1 MNRQVT
7 TVRSRMIP
15 LLFLASVLASPVL
28 AAPILTVTAQG
39 PQTFVEQTTNP
50 LTSVTFKVTNNDP
63 TQAYILDYAL
73 EFINWPAEQDDQVW
87 NNGAVSAS
95 TFVLAATPANILAGT
110 NVGTYTFGLFNKF
123 GDPTDCCDS
132 GVNPIDFYIEMSPLL
147 TTPTAANIATNA
159 GFGQFIFP
167 IGGSSTGTQDLAQLA
182 NLVNCFNVPSTCA
195 AAVNAGLLFSNG
207 VNGIP
212 FPATTSVTVFDTPEP
227 AALWLFVMGCAYVAS
242 RKKRIR

>member
-7 TVRSRMIP
+7 VRDRMIP
-15 LLFLASVLASPVL
+15 LLFLAAALTAPVF

-50 LTSVTFKVTNNDP
+50 LTSVTFKVTNNDA

-87 NNGAVSAS
+87 NNGSVSAS
-95 TFVLAATPANILAGT
+95 TFILAATPANILAGT

-123 GDPTDCCDS
+123 GNPADCCDS
-132 GVNPIDFYIEMSPLL
+132 GLNPIDFYIEMSPLL

-159 GFGQFIFP
+159 GFGQFVFP
-167 IGGSSTGTQDLAQLA
+167 IGGSSTGTENATQLA
-182 NLVNCFNVPSTCA
+182 NLQNCFNAPATCA
-195 AAVNAGLLFSNG
+195 ATANAGLLFSTG
-207 VNGIP
+207 VNGVP

-227 AALWLFVMGCAYVAS
+227 AALWLFATGCVYFAS